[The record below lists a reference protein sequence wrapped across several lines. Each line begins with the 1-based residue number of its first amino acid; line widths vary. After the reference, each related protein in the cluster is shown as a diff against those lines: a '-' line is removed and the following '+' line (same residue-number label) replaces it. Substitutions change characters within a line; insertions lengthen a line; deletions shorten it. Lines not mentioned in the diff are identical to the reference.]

1 MPRAASL
8 AKKLL
13 DKHKNK
19 IGEVVVV
26 PSGGGAF
33 EVSVD
38 GQKVYSK
45 LETGRFPDEKAL
57 IKELGS
63 KL

>member
-8 AKKLL
+8 AEKLL
-13 DKHKNK
+13 DKYKNK
-19 IGEVVVV
+19 IGEVALV

-38 GQKVYSK
+38 DEKVYSK
-45 LETGRFPDEKAL
+45 LETGRFPDERAL